1 MNHIKDHTRFLVPIL
16 GAALILCLN
25 ACKNKAK
32 ENAGKNID
40 TTQTTPDRG
49 TIHISVDETFR
60 PVIDQEIQMY
70 QLTYPNTRIIADYKP
85 EVECFKDFQDD
96 QTRLIIVARGLD
108 STESGFYKA
117 RIGSNPRFE
126 VIAFDAVAVLVNK
139 HSPDSVFT
147 YVQLQNI
154 LTGATKG
161 KPAVMDGSKATST
174 VRYLM
179 DSILKGKAF
188 GPDVSSPGNTK
199 GVLDAVANNV
209 DAIGFIG
216 YSWFASIQDST
227 NPYYDGKLKTALVE
241 CRICPSGTYARPSQA
256 TITDM
261 QYPLFRPVVPIIKE
275 HGPTLAT
282 GFYNFIQSERGQLI
296 FRRAMLMP
304 AVMAFNIREVRL
316 N

>member
-188 GPDVSSPGNTK
+188 GPDVSSPGEYERRT
-199 GVLDAVANNV
+199 GCSGQQCRCYWIHWL
-209 DAIGFIG
+209 F
-216 YSWFASIQDST
+216 
-227 NPYYDGKLKTALVE
+227 LV
-241 CRICPSGTYARPSQA
+241 CKHP
-256 TITDM
+256 
-261 QYPLFRPVVPIIKE
+261 
-275 HGPTLAT
+275 
-282 GFYNFIQSERGQLI
+282 GFYQPL
-296 FRRAMLMP
+296 L
-304 AVMAFNIREVRL
+304 
-316 N
+316 